1 MIRAQRLGH
10 ATIETRDF
18 QKSLDYFIDVNG
30 LVDADSNGRR
40 AHLASKIGQLTVT
53 LESSTRADCTRMS
66 FEVAPESDFT
76 AMRAFLN
83 SEGVKNELRHDPF
96 PGTAEVLSFSDPNG
110 VGIDLFRSW
119 DFLSG
124 NRSVAGVGPLKVGHV
139 AFFSPD
145 VRAMVSF
152 YERILGF
159 RVSDWLGDFFVFMR
173 CNPDHHTVNFFRA
186 SRPRLHHIAFELK
199 DFAHVQQSCE
209 TLSMHRVPLGWG
221 PLRPQRRG
229 LSSQSRRSRRG
240 ILLRARPDEERGARL
255 FRASPVAHGQAATAP
270 RLGSRQSRD
279 RMGHAARARAR
290 ATGSVNASRTYSGLR
305 PMSLMTASQTP
316 SSRRMNFSK

>member
-221 PLRPQRRG
+221 PLRQGGPGHNVAAYHRNPDDHVVEYYCELDQMKNEALGYFEPRPWHTDRPQRPRVWDPANLVTG
-229 LSSQSRRSRRG
+229 WG
-240 ILLRARPDEERGARL
+240 TPPAPAHARPV
-255 FRASPVAHGQAATAP
+255 P
-270 RLGSRQSRD
+270 
-279 RMGHAARARAR
+279 
-290 ATGSVNASRTYSGLR
+290 
-305 PMSLMTASQTP
+305 
-316 SSRRMNFSK
+316 